1 MNESAKQMDQIMV
14 TDLNM
19 LLTLSLGS
27 PSYILKMSYIFIF
40 CTYSFS
46 VIRTIRKFFFHNNHT
61 VAITI
66 EMS

>member
-19 LLTLSLGS
+19 LLTLSLES

-40 CTYSFS
+40 CTYSF
-46 VIRTIRKFFFHNNHT
+46 T
-61 VAITI
+61 V
-66 EMS
+66 S